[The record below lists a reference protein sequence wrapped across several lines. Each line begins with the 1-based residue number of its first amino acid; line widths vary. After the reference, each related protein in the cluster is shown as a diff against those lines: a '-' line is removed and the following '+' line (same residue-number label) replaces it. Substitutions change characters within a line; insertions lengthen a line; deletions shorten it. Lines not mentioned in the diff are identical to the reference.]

1 MPISGSIGRYGDA
14 QTGVAYSS
22 MVMVSL
28 EACWVVVHKI
38 CMATTSN
45 NPGTLVIFD
54 NSLNNSI
61 QDPDLLFSLF
71 CSETMTI
78 FGGSV
83 AVDAGH
89 DKGEKMIETP
99 LESPAPL
106 LVSS

>member
-1 MPISGSIGRYGDA
+1 MGMRKQGL
-14 QTGVAYSS
+14 AYSS

-45 NPGTLVIFD
+45 NPGTLVVFD

-61 QDPDLLFSLF
+61 QDPDLLFSLL

-78 FGGSV
+78 FGGNV
-83 AVDAGH
+83 VVDAGL